1 MLLKRLLSCAFPID
15 VRGAGRHSRK
25 VLVAEIIE
33 WDHKYVY
40 LFNAF
45 SYANR
50 ETVCSLMALS
60 KEDNKS
66 IPQPNSMRDKLKHR
80 AETGKCPI
88 FQGFE
93 VKFCP
98 FCS

>member
-1 MLLKRLLSCAFPID
+1 MLFPWTLGARD
-15 VRGAGRHSRK
+15 VIQEK
-25 VLVAEIIE
+25 QLAEIIE
-33 WDHKYVY
+33 WEHKYVY

-50 ETVCSLMALS
+50 ESVCCLMALS

-66 IPQPNSMRDKLKHR
+66 IPQPSSMGDKLNNR

-93 VKFCP
+93 VRFP
-98 FCS
+98 QLVPEW